1 MNLAGLKMI
10 EAESITEVEGK
21 SILVLIAPEDRE
33 VWQASHERVCT
44 GAKLS
49 WEFGLMGLRG
59 TRRHMETHAAPIEM
73 PDGTIAQLAI
83 TRDITE
89 RKQAETR
96 QKALL
101 DELHH
106 RVKNNM
112 QALGGLIR
120 ASQREATSEE
130 TRQALASA
138 SERVDAMA
146 AAHQAL
152 YGADDV
158 HTVDGHELIG
168 RVCATVQGAFGS
180 GLEIKTDT
188 AEGVRLQNDAAVP
201 VALILN
207 ELLTNAFKYG
217 RSGRDCV
224 YVAVRLSREN
234 EGLILVVEDDGPGF
248 EPRETGR
255 RASGLGLVRALV
267 KQIGGTLAI
276 RSQNGTTVALR
287 LSRSRQIMPGSTA

>member
-112 QALGGLIR
+112 QALGG
-120 ASQREATSEE
+120 
-130 TRQALASA
+130 
-138 SERVDAMA
+138 
-146 AAHQAL
+146 
-152 YGADDV
+152 
-158 HTVDGHELIG
+158 
-168 RVCATVQGAFGS
+168 
-180 GLEIKTDT
+180 
-188 AEGVRLQNDAAVP
+188 
-201 VALILN
+201 
-207 ELLTNAFKYG
+207 
-217 RSGRDCV
+217 
-224 YVAVRLSREN
+224 
-234 EGLILVVEDDGPGF
+234 
-248 EPRETGR
+248 
-255 RASGLGLVRALV
+255 
-267 KQIGGTLAI
+267 
-276 RSQNGTTVALR
+276 
-287 LSRSRQIMPGSTA
+287 